1 VEENTGERVM
11 ERVAVYLRKSRADL
25 EAEARGEG
33 ETLAKHRKTLLS
45 LARKQ
50 GLNIVQIRQEIASGE
65 SLVNRPEMMALLK
78 EVEAGEYDAV
88 LCMDMDR
95 LGRGSM
101 QEQGLILET
110 FRRSGTKIITPR
122 KVYDL
127 CDEWDEEY
135 SEFEAFMA
143 RKELKIITRR
153 LQRGKIQSLEN
164 GNYIAST
171 PPYGYRIE
179 RDKQGGTLVPEPD
192 EAEVVRMIFHWYT
205 HDDPRQRMGSKRIA
219 DKLNEMGFKTRQGK
233 MWQPSHVNSVLNKSV
248 YAGMIRWRKVN
259 QIQLKGGKK
268 RKKQRP
274 RDEWVEVKGRH
285 EPLIDMQTYKKT
297 QELLKSRAHS
307 PYKRELSN
315 PLAGLIRCQKCGWSI
330 VKKTNNRQEHFLGC
344 ANIDCDNRS
353 TRFDLVESTLLDVLK
368 NWLEGYRLKWEPEN
382 KPGYKDDD
390 EIKIRKKALKNL
402 RSELAT
408 LEQQRERLHDL
419 LERGIYDDETFMERS
434 ATLASRISDNKAAI
448 AKAEQELTEATK
460 RYKARKDIIPKVEH
474 VLGLYPTTKD
484 PKLKNALLKSIL
496 DRVEYKKDQHQKRSE
511 FALDVYPKLPKTNKQ
526 VT

>member
-1 VEENTGERVM
+1 VEENPGERVM
-11 ERVAVYLRKSRADL
+11 DRVAVYLRKSRADL

-33 ETLAKHRKTLLS
+33 ETLYKHRKTLLS

-50 GLNIVQIRQEIASGE
+50 GLNIIRIRQEIASGE

-122 KVYDL
+122 KTYDL
-127 CDEWDEEY
+127 QDEWDEEY

-164 GNYIAST
+164 GNYIAGT

-179 RDKQGGTLVPEPD
+179 RDKQGGVLVPEPD

-205 HDDPRQRMGSKRIA
+205 HDDPSQRMGSKRIA

-233 MWQPSHVNSVLNKSV
+233 TWQPGHIVNILNKSV
-248 YAGMIRWRKVN
+248 YAGFNQWSKVN
-259 QIQLKGGKK
+259 HMQLKGGK
-268 RKKQRP
+268 RKKQQRP
-274 RDEWVEVKGRH
+274 REEWMEVKGRH
-285 EPLIDMQTYKKT
+285 EPLIDMETYKKT
-297 QELLKSRAHS
+297 KELLKSRAHS
-307 PYKRELSN
+307 PYKQKLRN
-315 PLAGLIRCQKCGWSI
+315 PLAGLIRCQKCGRSI
-330 VKKTNNRQEHFLGC
+330 VKRENNRKQYFLGC
-344 ANIDCDNRS
+344 ININCDNRS
-353 TRFDLVESTLLDVLK
+353 TRLDLVESKLLDVLK
-368 NWLEGYRLKWEPEN
+368 EWLEGYRLRWETDSKPEH
-382 KPGYKDDD
+382 KDDT

-408 LEQQRERLHDL
+408 LEQQRERLHDF

-434 ATLASRISDNKAAI
+434 ATLASRISDTKTAI
-448 AKAEQELTEATK
+448 TKAEKDLAEAAK
-460 RYKARKDIIPKVEH
+460 RLKARKEIIPQVEH
-474 VLGLYPTTKD
+474 VLELYSVTD
-484 PKLKNALLKSIL
+484 DIKLKNNLLKSIL
-496 DRVEYKKDQHQKRSE
+496 DRIEYKKEKHQKRNQFTLE
-511 FALDVYPKLPKTNKQ
+511 VYPKLPRVDKM
-526 VT
+526 VP